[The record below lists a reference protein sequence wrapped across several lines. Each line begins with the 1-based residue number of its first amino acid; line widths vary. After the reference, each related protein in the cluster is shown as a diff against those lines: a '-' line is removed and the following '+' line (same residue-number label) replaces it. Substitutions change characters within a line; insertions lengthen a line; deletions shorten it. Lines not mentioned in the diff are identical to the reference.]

1 MSRDAGE
8 RWLEAARGL
17 LDGVARQHDAVE
29 EASRLCADAI
39 AGDGLVHLFGTG
51 HSRMPAEEMFPR
63 YGSYP
68 GFHPIV
74 ELSMTFHTQVV
85 GANGQR
91 QAMFIERVPG
101 LAAQILANFD
111 LGPPDVLMVFSA
123 SGRSAVPIEM
133 AIGARERGLKVIAV
147 TSVEQSRSRPPTHAT
162 GTRLLDHADV
172 VLDLGTP
179 PADALVSVEGLD
191 VPVAPGSTI
200 ANVAFVNMIKART
213 AELLVER
220 GAMPPVITS
229 EALVGPERAAELF
242 DGAYDEY
249 ARRLAKVLRK
259 A

>member
-1 MSRDAGE
+1 MTDDAGQ
-8 RWLEAARGL
+8 RWLAAARDI
-17 LDGVARQHDAVE
+17 LDGVARQHDAIE

-51 HSRMPAEEMFPR
+51 HSRIPVEEMFPR

-91 QAMFIERVPG
+91 QAMFIERVSG
-101 LAAQILANFD
+101 LADQILANFE

-133 AIGARERGLKVIAV
+133 AIGARERGVKVIAV
-147 TSVEQSRSRPPTHAT
+147 TSVEQSRSRPPAHAT

-179 PADALVSVEGLD
+179 AADAMVSVEGLD
-191 VPVAPGSTI
+191 VPVGPGSTV
-200 ANVAFVNMIKART
+200 ANIAFVNAIKSRT
-213 AELLVER
+213 AELLVAR
-220 GAMPPVITS
+220 DAMPPVLTS
-229 EALVGPERAAELF
+229 ESVVGPERAAELF
-242 DGAYDEY
+242 EEAYLEY
-249 ARRLAKVLRK
+249 ARRLRK
-259 A
+259 ALRTS